1 MIFSQ
6 DFVGFRLTMLINETN
21 QQGTACSFD
30 LMAVFITYV
39 PKKRHLH
46 AITVRKIT
54 NSMCPSSGL
63 PFSSPDY
70 TEHTAKIRTKITR
83 ISAAAERPRDASRHR
98 IFR

>member
-1 MIFSQ
+1 
-6 DFVGFRLTMLINETN
+6 
-21 QQGTACSFD
+21 
-30 LMAVFITYV
+30 MAVFITYV